1 MRYKKYMKNIKK
13 DFTFLQNYLTDF
25 SDLIKPNKHIIS
37 KLIQV
42 RNIFLNTSKKK
53 NKILIFGNGGS
64 AAIASHVSVDLTKNA
79 KIRAVNFNESD
90 LITCFS
96 NDYGYERWIEKAVDF
111 YADKNDTLILISSS
125 GKSMNMINA
134 CKAAKRKKIKV
145 ISLTGH
151 TKNNPLSKISDLS
164 LWVNSKAY
172 NFVEN
177 THQIWLLTVC
187 DLIIGKREYPAKKK
201 D

>member
-1 MRYKKYMKNIKK
+1 MEKKHK
-13 DFTFLQNYLTDF
+13 DINFLKGYLNDF
-25 SDLIKPNKHIIS
+25 SKIIKPNNNIID
-37 KLIQV
+37 KLINV
-42 RNIFLNTSKKK
+42 RDIFLKTSKKRG
-53 NKILIFGNGGS
+53 KILIFGNGGS

-79 KIRAVNFNESD
+79 KIRTINFNEAD

-96 NDYGYERWIEKAVDF
+96 NDYGYERWIEKAIDF
-111 YADKNDTLILISSS
+111 YADKNDTLVLISSS
-125 GKSMNMINA
+125 GKSKNMINA

-145 ISLTGH
+145 ISFTGH
-151 TKNNPLSKISDLS
+151 AKNNPLSKIVNLS
-164 LWVNSKAY
+164 LWINSKAY

-201 D
+201 S

>member
-1 MRYKKYMKNIKK
+1 MYMKNIKK
-13 DFTFLQNYLTDF
+13 DDKFLQNYLIDF
-25 SDLIKPNKHIIS
+25 SNLIKPNKDIVR
-37 KLIQV
+37 KLIQT
-42 RNIFLNTSKKK
+42 RNIFLNTSKKRG
-53 NKILIFGNGGS
+53 KILIFGNGGS

-79 KIRAVNFNESD
+79 NIRTVNFNESD

-96 NDYGYERWIEKAVDF
+96 NDYGYERWVEKAVDF
-111 YADKNDTLILISSS
+111 YADRNDTLVLISSS
-125 GKSMNMINA
+125 GKSRNMINA
-134 CKAAKRKKIKV
+134 CKAARRKKIKV

-151 TKNNPLSKISDLS
+151 TKNNPLSKITDLS
-164 LWVNSKAY
+164 LWIDSKAY

-187 DLIIGKREYPAKKK
+187 DLIIGKREYLAKRK

>member
-1 MRYKKYMKNIKK
+1 MKKIKK
-13 DFTFLQNYLTDF
+13 DISFLQDYLIDF
-25 SDLIKPNKHIIS
+25 SNLIKPNKDIVR
-37 KLIQV
+37 KLIQT
-42 RNIFLNTSKKK
+42 RNIFLNTSKKRG
-53 NKILIFGNGGS
+53 KILIFGNGGS

-79 KIRAVNFNESD
+79 NIRTVNFNESD

-96 NDYGYERWIEKAVDF
+96 NDYGYERWVEKAVDF
-111 YADKNDTLILISSS
+111 YADRNDTLVLISSS
-125 GKSMNMINA
+125 GKSRNMINA
-134 CKAAKRKKIKV
+134 CKAARRKKIKV

-151 TKNNPLSKISDLS
+151 TKNNPLSKITDLS
-164 LWVNSKAY
+164 LWIDSKAY

-187 DLIIGKREYPAKKK
+187 DLIIGKREYLAKRK